1 MGDSVSE
8 TRTLS
13 EKKGGSPDVHLN
25 RNVENPQL
33 SEQSNATPPVLD
45 QYLVTWDG
53 PNDVANP
60 KNWTLRR
67 KWLVTV
73 VVSTYT
79 FISSV
84 STVIVAPALITLA
97 PDLRIH
103 GSFLASLTVSIFIL
117 AYGIGPF
124 LIGPLSEVYGRMLV
138 LQVAN
143 IFYLAFNTACGFSRS
158 IGQLIVFRFLAGI
171 GGR

>member
-117 AYGIGPF
+117 AYVIGPF